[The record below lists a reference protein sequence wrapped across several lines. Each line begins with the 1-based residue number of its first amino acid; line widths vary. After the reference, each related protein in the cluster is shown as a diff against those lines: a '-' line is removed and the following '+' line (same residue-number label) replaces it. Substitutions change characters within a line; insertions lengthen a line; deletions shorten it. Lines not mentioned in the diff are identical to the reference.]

1 MLDSGEEHGK
11 IIHVNMS
18 MLLIYNNTLPP
29 LFKVYFYFLPFFIIL
44 FIFFTIIIVYCYIE
58 LSFGAVAHM
67 RAIENA
73 F

>member
-1 MLDSGEEHGK
+1 
-11 IIHVNMS
+11 MS
-18 MLLIYNNTLPP
+18 LFIYYL
-29 LFKVYFYFLPFFIIL
+29 YIIL
-44 FIFFTIIIVYCYIE
+44 LLLFTIIIVYCYIE